1 MVDNTVA
8 FFVDRLRLFRT
19 SRIYCPSKWE
29 SIHGSPQWQHAGQAS
44 VLAIAS
50 WFCLGVSLPGL
61 CANEQS
67 QYAVGSLIVLK
78 NDAELQKS
86 KWIVDDIAIEDRRI
100 ETHVACDELI
110 AVAHAPG
117 RYRFIIAGLNVN
129 GDIEL
134 KYKWI
139 EVTASPRQTRPP
151 ESPPSSDPSAAKVN
165 LGNKIK
171 AMAMDLQDQSTLSL
185 MALKWKEI
193 SGKVRGSTSLENA
206 GRLVSEMI
214 DSVMESRDTK
224 IVRRYPV
231 DWDGKWRGPVN
242 QLFQDAIQDGTI
254 KAPADY
260 TDVLEIAFR

>member
-1 MVDNTVA
+1 MIDSRESFSVNQRR
-8 FFVDRLRLFRT
+8 FFRM
-19 SRIYCPSKWE
+19 SRIGCPSKWKGVE
-29 SIHGSPQWQHAGQAS
+29 GSHQWRHAGKAAA
-44 VLAIAS
+44 LAIAS
-50 WFCLGVSLPGL
+50 WFCLGVLLPGL
-61 CANEQS
+61 RANEQS

-117 RYRFIIAGLNVN
+117 RYRFIIAGLNIN

-139 EVTASPRQTRPP
+139 VVTASPRQAQPP
-151 ESPPSSDPSAAKVN
+151 ESPPARDPSAAKVE

-171 AMAMDLQDQSTLSL
+171 AMATNLQDQSTLSL
-185 MALKWKEI
+185 MAMKWKEI

-214 DSVMESRDTK
+214 DSVLDSRDTK

-231 DWDGKWRGPVN
+231 DWDEKWRGPVN
-242 QLFQDAIQDGTI
+242 QLFEDAIQDGTI
-254 KAPADY
+254 KNPADY